1 MVKDRDVLAYQQSTG
16 KQGADTKNE
25 VNTVGQ
31 TSLVQRLR
39 VLHHLLTDPHESL
52 AIHCEAYLK
61 AGRHMF
67 SADEAFLLKLRFL
80 QDDAVVEA
88 YSGTAF
94 KTLEAVSQDEVWCS
108 QVIEQKSTVFHSN
121 SCVNSDPLTYTD
133 VVIRGYLCSPVFV
146 MGQLYGVLC
155 FLQSTTESI
164 DYTNEDIET
173 IELMAKGVAKMIE
186 LQRVQPVDQSKL
198 RAGFATEGVKTFEE
212 YVEQARLPE
221 VYGVPGRVVEV
232 LQKRIGK
239 CSLSIDHIAEEMNL
253 SKRTLQRRLQ
263 QQGISFAQLRD
274 QVRFHH
280 SINYLV
286 EQTMSIDSIS
296 ASLDFSDRTSFT
308 NAFKRWTGL
317 SPSTFRKLFRDY
329 A

>member
-1 MVKDRDVLAYQQSTG
+1 MTTMADDTERLVAERPMSSEPQERHFDYHQKLAS
-16 KQGADTKNE
+16 
-25 VNTVGQ
+25 
-31 TSLVQRLR
+31 RLR
-39 VLHHLLTDPHESL
+39 RLHELLTDRHESYQL
-52 AIHCEAYLK
+52 HCQAYLDT
-61 AGRHMF
+61 GRHMF
-67 SADEAFLLKLRFL
+67 EADEALLLRLRFL

-88 YSGTAF
+88 HSGS
-94 KTLEAVSQDEVWCS
+94 KLNNLDAVSNDVSWCS
-108 QVIEQKSTVFHSN
+108 EVIEQKRVTFQSN
-121 SCVNSDPLTYTD
+121 FCVNSEGVTYNEF
-133 VVIRGYLCSPVFV
+133 VIRGYLCAPVFV
-146 MGQLYGVLC
+146 AGQLFGVLC
-155 FLQSTTESI
+155 FLRGTTGKSGFT
-164 DYTNEDIET
+164 DEDTET

-186 LQRVQPVDQSKL
+186 LQRVQPVDQEKL
-198 RAGFATEGVKTFEE
+198 RAGFATEGVRTFEE
-212 YVEQARLPE
+212 YVQLARLPE
-221 VYGVPGRVVEV
+221 VYGVPGRVVDV

-239 CSLSIDHIAEEMNL
+239 CSLSIDFIAEEMNL

-263 QQGISFAQLRD
+263 QQNISFAQLRD

-280 SINYLV
+280 AITYLV